1 MSVVRPFKA
10 VRPRKDLVK
19 DIAAL
24 PYDVYSS
31 KEAREVVKDK
41 PLSFLKID
49 RAETFFEVGTDP
61 YSEKVYAKAHDALYE
76 MVKEQ
81 KFIQDEKPCMYIY
94 QLTMNGRAQTGIV
107 ACTSIDDY
115 INNVIKKH
123 ELTRADKEADRIN
136 HVDFCDANTGPI
148 FLTYQAQVIIDR
160 LIDDWKK
167 EHKPEYDFVA
177 DDGIGHAVWVIDDE
191 GTIKVLENSFEKVSA
206 LYIADGH
213 HRAASAVKVGLK
225 RREQNPQDKGEGEFN
240 YFLSVIFPDNQ
251 LKIMDYNRVVQDLDG
266 LTVEAFLEEVQKNF
280 EIIRASKEAIR
291 PAEKGTFGMYL
302 QDTWYLIKAKEG
314 TYNPNDP
321 VLNLDVSILQ
331 LNLLAPILGIGD
343 PRTDKRIDFVGGIR
357 GLQELERRVN
367 EDMTVAFAMVPTS
380 IEELMHI
387 ADADE
392 LMPPKS
398 TWFEPKLRSGL
409 FIHLLK

>member
-1 MSVVRPFKA
+1 MAIIRPFKG
-10 VRPRKDLVK
+10 VRPRTDLAK
-19 DIAAL
+19 EISAL

-49 RAETFFEVGTDP
+49 RAETFFELGTDP
-61 YSEKVYAKAHDALYE
+61 YSEMVYEKARDVLYE
-76 MVKEQ
+76 MIKDQ
-81 KFIQDEKPCMYIY
+81 KFIQDQNSCLYIY
-94 QLTMNGRAQTGIV
+94 QLTMDGRAQTGIV

-115 INNVIKKH
+115 NNNIIKKH
-123 ELTRADKEADRIN
+123 ELTRAEKEIDRIK
-136 HVDFCDANTGPI
+136 HVDYCDANTGPI
-148 FLTYQAQVIIDR
+148 FLTYQAQEVIDQVVN
-160 LIDDWKK
+160 DWAKQH
-167 EHKPEYDFVA
+167 EPEYDFIA
-177 DDGIGHAVWVIDDE
+177 DDGISHTVWVIDDLA
-191 GTIKVLENSFEKVSA
+191 TIQTLQESFDKVAA

-225 RREQNPQDKGEGEFN
+225 RREQNPQDIGEGEFN
-240 YFLSVIFPDNQ
+240 YFLSVIFPGNQ

-266 LTVEAFLEEVQKNF
+266 LTSEAFLEEVQKKF
-280 EIIRASKEAIR
+280 EVVKMSKEQIR
-291 PAEKGTFGMYL
+291 PTEKGTFGMYL
-302 QDTWYLIKAKEG
+302 LDMWYLIKAKEG
-314 TYNPNDP
+314 TYNANDP

-343 PRTDKRIDFVGGIR
+343 PRTDNRIDFVGGIR
-357 GLQELERRVN
+357 GLDELEKRVN
-367 EDMTVAFAMVPTS
+367 EDMTVAFALVPTS
-380 IEELMHI
+380 IEELMLI

-409 FIHLLK
+409 FVHLLK